1 MRRGGV
7 MLRRGAYAA
16 LAVLILGCL
25 LSGVR
30 PGSVTTTPR
39 AHAQAPTELKYTGAA
54 SCAASNCHGSAKPK
68 PDYPKLNENIVWAQ
82 KDQHAKAYATLT
94 NEKLKSGVSPSKI
107 ARELKL
113 TKAEASERCLTCHAV
128 NVPAA
133 ARGPKFDITD
143 GVFCDACHGPAEKW
157 LEAHAE
163 KGWTHEQSVKLGMY
177 DTKNFLLRSEKCVS
191 CHLSIDQELVAAGH
205 PDLLAFELATFSA
218 NMPPHWR
225 DKGTWADTKVWATG
239 QAILLREAAK
249 QLASRAKSGVS
260 AKLLDDALR
269 KVQGHAAV
277 VKHVLAPEAAKALG
291 QDVAALVDLVTK
303 GDRAGVTAGAS
314 KIAAAMSQEAPR
326 LAGRDWDQA
335 GTQKLMQSL
344 TGDADAIAAAGV
356 RAAEQAAM
364 ALDRLY
370 NIYSKAPGN
379 KPDKA
384 AGEAL
389 DRLFAAIE
397 NPAKYDAKQFAAE
410 VKAFEKNLK

>member
-113 TKAEASERCLTCHAV
+113 AKAEASERCLTCHAV

-157 LEAHAE
+157 LEAH
-163 KGWTHEQSVKLGMY
+163 
-177 DTKNFLLRSEKCVS
+177 
-191 CHLSIDQELVAAGH
+191 
-205 PDLLAFELATFSA
+205 
-218 NMPPHWR
+218 
-225 DKGTWADTKVWATG
+225 DKKVWATG

-303 GDRAGVTAGAS
+303 GDRAG
-314 KIAAAMSQEAPR
+314 
-326 LAGRDWDQA
+326 L
-335 GTQKLMQSL
+335 
-344 TGDADAIAAAGV
+344 
-356 RAAEQAAM
+356 RAAEHASM
-364 ALDRLY
+364 APDRLY
-370 NIYSKAPGN
+370 NIYSKAPGS

-397 NPAKYDAKQFAAE
+397 NPA
-410 VKAFEKNLK
+410 

>member
-1 MRRGGV
+1 V
-7 MLRRGAYAA
+7 
-16 LAVLILGCL
+16 VLILGCL
-25 LSGVR
+25 LFAVR
-30 PGSVTTTPR
+30 SGSVTTPPP

-54 SCAASNCHGSAKPK
+54 SCGASNCHGSTKAKA
-68 PDYPKLNENIVWAQ
+68 DFPKLNENIVWTQ
-82 KDQHAKAYATLT
+82 KDHHAKAYATLT
-94 NEKLKSGVSPSKI
+94 DEKLKSGVSPAKI

-113 TKAEASERCLTCHAV
+113 AKAETSDRCLTCHAV
-128 NVPAA
+128 NVPAPV
-133 ARGPKFDITD
+133 RGPKFDITD
-143 GVFCDACHGPAEKW
+143 GVSCDACHGPAEKW
-157 LEAHAE
+157 LEPHVE

-191 CHLSIDQELVAAGH
+191 CHLSIDHELVAAGH

-239 QAILLREAAK
+239 QAISLREAAK
-249 QLASRAKSGVS
+249 QLAARAKSGVP

-277 VKHVLAPEAAKALG
+277 VKYALAPAAAKALE
-291 QDVAALVDLVTK
+291 QDVAALADLVTK
-303 GDRAGVTAGAS
+303 GDRAGIAAGAG

-335 GTQKLMQSL
+335 GTQKLMQSI
-344 TGDADAIAAAGV
+344 TGDADAIAAGGV

-370 NIYSKAPGN
+370 NVYSKAPGN

-384 AGEAL
+384 AGDAL
-389 DRLFAAIE
+389 DRMFGAIE

>member
-1 MRRGGV
+1 
-7 MLRRGAYAA
+7 MLHRGAHAA
-16 LAVLILGCL
+16 LAGLILGCL
-25 LSGVR
+25 LFAVQTDR
-30 PGSVTTTPR
+30 VTAPR

-54 SCAASNCHGSAKPK
+54 SCGASNCHGSTKPK
-68 PDYPKLNENIVWAQ
+68 ADYPKLNENIVWTQ
-82 KDQHAKAYATLT
+82 KDHHAKAYATLT

-113 TKAEASERCLTCHAV
+113 AKAETSDRCLTCHAV

-133 ARGPKFDITD
+133 VRGPKFDITD
-143 GVFCDACHGPAEKW
+143 GVSCDACHGPAEKW

-177 DTKNFLLRSEKCVS
+177 DTKSFLLRSEKCVA
-191 CHLSIDQELVAAGH
+191 CHLSIDHELVAAGH

-225 DKGTWADTKVWATG
+225 DKGTWADTKAWAAG
-239 QAILLREAAK
+239 QAISLREAAK
-249 QLASRAKSGVS
+249 QLGTRAKSGVS

-277 VKHVLAPEAAKALG
+277 IKYALAPAAAQTLE
-291 QDVAALVDLVTK
+291 QDVAALADLVTK
-303 GDRAGVTAGAS
+303 GDRAGITASAT
-314 KIAAAMSQEAPR
+314 KISSAMNQEAPR
-326 LAGRDWDQA
+326 LAARDWDQA
-335 GTQKLMQSL
+335 GTQKLMQSI
-344 TGDADAIAAAGV
+344 TGDADAIGAVGV

-370 NIYSKAPGN
+370 NVYAKAPGN

-384 AGEAL
+384 AGDAL
-389 DRLFAAIE
+389 DRVFGTIE
-397 NPAKYDAKQFAAE
+397 DPAKYDAKRFAAE

>member
-54 SCAASNCHGSAKPK
+54 SCAASNCHGSTKPK
-68 PDYPKLNENIVWAQ
+68 PDYPKLNENIVWTQ

-133 ARGPKFDITD
+133 VRGPKFDITD

-225 DKGTWADTKVWATG
+225 GKGTRAATPAPATRP
-239 QAILLREAAK
+239 AIPLDEAANEPSTPA
-249 QLASRAKSGVS
+249 QSGVS
-260 AKLLDDALR
+260 AQLPGDALP
-269 KVQGHAAV
+269 QGQGT
-277 VKHVLAPEAAKALG
+277 P
-291 QDVAALVDLVTK
+291 
-303 GDRAGVTAGAS
+303 
-314 KIAAAMSQEAPR
+314 
-326 LAGRDWDQA
+326 AGRQA
-335 GTQKLMQSL
+335 
-344 TGDADAIAAAGV
+344 
-356 RAAEQAAM
+356 R
-364 ALDRLY
+364 
-370 NIYSKAPGN
+370 PG
-379 KPDKA
+379 P
-384 AGEAL
+384 
-389 DRLFAAIE
+389 
-397 NPAKYDAKQFAAE
+397 
-410 VKAFEKNLK
+410 

>member
-54 SCAASNCHGSAKPK
+54 SCAASNCHGSTKPK

-277 VKHVLAPEAAKALG
+277 VKHVLAPEAAKTLG

-326 LAGRDWDQA
+326 LAGRDYDQA

-370 NIYSKAPGN
+370 NVYSKAPGN

-397 NPAKYDAKQFAAE
+397 NPAKYDAKQFAVE

>member
-1 MRRGGV
+1 M
-7 MLRRGAYAA
+7 
-16 LAVLILGCL
+16 
-25 LSGVR
+25 
-30 PGSVTTTPR
+30 
-39 AHAQAPTELKYTGAA
+39 
-54 SCAASNCHGSAKPK
+54 
-68 PDYPKLNENIVWAQ
+68 
-82 KDQHAKAYATLT
+82 
-94 NEKLKSGVSPSKI
+94 
-107 ARELKL
+107 
-113 TKAEASERCLTCHAV
+113 
-128 NVPAA
+128 
-133 ARGPKFDITD
+133 
-143 GVFCDACHGPAEKW
+143 
-157 LEAHAE
+157 
-163 KGWTHEQSVKLGMY
+163 
-177 DTKNFLLRSEKCVS
+177 
-191 CHLSIDQELVAAGH
+191 
-205 PDLLAFELATFSA
+205 
-218 NMPPHWR
+218 
-225 DKGTWADTKVWATG
+225 
-239 QAILLREAAK
+239 
-249 QLASRAKSGVS
+249 
-260 AKLLDDALR
+260 
-269 KVQGHAAV
+269 
-277 VKHVLAPEAAKALG
+277 
-291 QDVAALVDLVTK
+291 AALVDLVTK

>member
-54 SCAASNCHGSAKPK
+54 SCAASNCHGSTKPK
-68 PDYPKLNENIVWAQ
+68 PDYPKLNENIVWTQKAQ
-82 KDQHAKAYATLT
+82 DAKAYATLT

-113 TKAEASERCLTCHAV
+113 TKAEASDRCLTCHAV

-177 DTKNFLLRSEKCVS
+177 DTKNFLLRS
-191 CHLSIDQELVAAGH
+191 
-205 PDLLAFELATFSA
+205 
-218 NMPPHWR
+218 
-225 DKGTWADTKVWATG
+225 
-239 QAILLREAAK
+239 
-249 QLASRAKSGVS
+249 
-260 AKLLDDALR
+260 
-269 KVQGHAAV
+269 VQGHAAV
-277 VKHVLAPEAAKALG
+277 VKHVLAPEAAKTLG

-326 LAGRDWDQA
+326 LAGRDYDQA

-370 NIYSKAPGN
+370 NVYSKAPGN